1 MENLFEK
8 LMDQIKLPR
17 EWREQALFQTAEIEE
32 VQVHTERKFW
42 VFQLHFSEILPV
54 NAYRL
59 LSELTS
65 ASFATIA
72 RTEIKVKV
80 KETHLEEQLLNDYFQ
95 YILTLPEFS
104 ETSFASIFKKYHI
117 VLNGEQIN
125 LMVED
130 NPQLDRFVKN
140 YFPQMEE
147 KFADFGFGKIVLR
160 PMVDE
165 QLTEQIQA
173 KHEEKVNHSVAKAA
187 VEQQQVE
194 SQKKLRAEKKET
206 EYVSSD
212 KPEFVETAL
221 SDGISFGRK
230 ISGQSPITSMAFISG
245 EGTGVIFEGYV
256 FEASHREFQSKDGTK
271 TNHILELKMADETS
285 TFLISKWGRKE
296 DEIAQFDQIIKQVQN
311 ANTSSQA
318 DDEDFSL
325 ISTDGLWLR
334 VQGNIEHDKYKDD
347 LVMTANAVVQ
357 IEPKNNSDRVSLQIQ
372 AVKSDKIQ
380 LGREIKNNEPITPM
394 RSINEFSTNG
404 PVVFEGYIFKSELR
418 EIKSRKTGNI
428 NYLLEFEMT
437 DYTSSFYIQKWV
449 RGDEEVALAKQI
461 KAGLWCRVR
470 GNVQRDTFKNDLT
483 LQLNDFI
490 EIPTQNIR
498 EDKAEV
504 KRVEFHAHTHM
515 SQMDA
520 IPTPEDLVKLAHK
533 FGHKAVAI
541 TDHGGLQSFPHAH
554 QMGKK
559 LGVKILYG
567 VEANLVEDKIPIVY
581 NEADMDMY
589 DSTYVV
595 FDVETTGLSAV
606 HNDLIQIA
614 ATKMHKGN
622 PIDQFVEFLNPGYRL
637 SEFTT
642 ELTRITDDDVKNSKP
657 LYEVLTAFQKFCEG
671 SILVAHN
678 ATFDVGF
685 MNMNYQ
691 RNGLPT
697 ISQPVIDTL
706 EFARNLFPEM
716 KRFGLGQLT
725 KKFQI
730 DLGAAH
736 HRADSDAEATARL
749 LWRFLIELR
758 DIRDLNWTSLLD
770 LNAKLVA
777 EDSYKKVRPKHMTLY
792 AKTQEGL
799 KNLFKL
805 VSYSNVNYFAGVPRI
820 PRSVLQ
826 AHREGIV
833 VGSACEVG
841 EVFDAI
847 MNKTF
852 EETLEIAKFYDFIE
866 IMPPALYRAL
876 VVGGNFK
883 NEKEVEQTIK
893 DLIKVGKTLG
903 KPVLATGNSHYLN
916 PEDAIYREII
926 VRSLGP
932 GAEINWTQGH
942 GEHAKPLPL
951 PEAHFRTTD
960 EMLKAFSFLDE
971 KTALEVVVTNTN
983 LMADSFDTLIP
994 VRDDLYTP
1002 IMTFEGGEGSE
1013 ERIVR
1018 LAYEKAHELYGNP
1031 LPDLIDARLERE
1043 LRSIVGNGFS
1053 VIYIIAQELVFRS
1066 NKRGYIVGSRGS
1078 VGSSLVATMIGIT
1091 EVNPLPPHYVCPEC
1105 RYFEV
1110 HDDGEV
1116 GSGYDMPD
1124 KTCPNCGH
1132 MLKKDGHNIP
1142 FETFLGFKADKV
1154 PDIDLNFSGDDQPF
1168 AHLDVRDI
1176 FGEDYAFR
1184 AGTIG
1189 TVADKTAFGFVKG
1202 YARDYDQYYSNAE
1215 VDRLAMGATGVKRTT
1230 GQHAGGII
1238 VIPSYMDVYDFSPVQ
1253 FPADDVNATWKTT
1266 HFDFHAIHDNILK
1279 LDILG
1284 HDDPTMIR
1292 KLQSLSGIV
1301 PQDIPM
1307 DDPAVYKIFTSTES
1321 LGVTPEQLNGVT
1333 LGTLGIPE
1341 MGTFT
1346 SMNMIAEAKPK
1357 TFADLLQISGLSHG
1371 TDVWSGNAQDLIRSG
1386 IADLSTVIGCRDDIM
1401 VYLIHK
1407 GLENGLAFTIMER
1420 VRKGM
1425 WNKISADEREHYIEE
1440 MRAHDV
1446 PEWYIESCSKIKY
1459 MFPKA
1464 HAAAY
1469 IMMALRIAWFKVHQP
1484 INYYCAWFSIRAT
1497 AFDLGVMGAGL
1508 EAVKAKMKEIKDKGF
1523 DASNTETALVTTL
1536 ELTNEMLERGFK
1548 FSKIDLY
1555 RSDAVDFVID
1565 GDTLIPPFVTM
1576 DGLGENVAKQIV
1588 EARKDGEFLSKME
1601 LRKRGGVSQTI
1612 VDTLDNMGVL
1622 KGLPED
1628 NQLSLFDDL
1637 F

>member
-1 MENLFEK
+1 MMENLFEK

-17 EWREQALFQTAEIEE
+17 EWREHVLFQTAEIDE
-32 VQVHTERKFW
+32 VQVHTERRFW
-42 VFQLHFSEILPV
+42 LFQLKFSEILPV
-54 NAYRL
+54 SAYQILSALTESAFQTIAQTQIKIIAKDATYDEALINAY
-59 LSELTS
+59 
-65 ASFATIA
+65 
-72 RTEIKVKV
+72 
-80 KETHLEEQLLNDYFQ
+80 YQ

-104 ETSFASIFKKYHI
+104 DPAFSSIFKKYRI
-117 VLNGEQIN
+117 QLSGVRVN

-140 YFPQMEE
+140 YFPALEE
-147 KFADFGFGKIVLR
+147 KFADLGFGKITLR
-160 PMVDE
+160 PMIDE

-173 KHEEKVNHSVAKAA
+173 AHEEKIQHSVAKAA
-187 VEQQQVE
+187 VEQQQAENQKQQRAKKHE
-194 SQKKLRAEKKET
+194 SDA
-206 EYVSSD
+206 VSTD

-221 SDGISFGRK
+221 SDGVSLGRK

-245 EGTGVIFEGYV
+245 EGLGVIFEGYV
-256 FEASHREFQSKDGTK
+256 FQAHHRTFQSKDGSK

-285 TFLISKWGRKE
+285 TFQISKWGRKE
-296 DEIAQFDQIIKQVQN
+296 EEIAQFDHIVNQVNQ
-311 ANTSSQA
+311 AN
-318 DDEDFSL
+318 EEKNPV
-325 ISTDGLWLR
+325 STDGLWLR
-334 VQGNIEHDKYKDD
+334 VQGNIEHDKYKDE
-347 LVMTANAVVQ
+347 LVMTANALVQ
-357 IEPKNNSDRVSLQIQ
+357 IKTKTTADRVALQVKAVNSDKLQM
-372 AVKSDKIQ
+372 
-380 LGREIKNNEPITPM
+380 GREIKNNEPITPM
-394 RSINEFSTNG
+394 RSVSEFSTNG
-404 PVVFEGYIFKSELR
+404 PVVFEGYVFKSELR
-418 EIKSRKTGNI
+418 TIKSRKTGNI

-437 DYTSSFYIQKWV
+437 DYSSSFYIQKWV
-449 RGDEEVALAKQI
+449 RTDQEIALAKQI

-470 GNVQRDTFKNDLT
+470 GNIQRDNFKNDLI
-483 LQLNDFI
+483 LQLNDLI
-490 EIPTQNIR
+490 EIPTQYVR
-498 EDKAEV
+498 EDKAPE

-520 IPTPEDLVKLAHK
+520 IETPEALVQLAHQ

-567 VEANLVEDKIPIVY
+567 VEANLVEDKIPIVL
-581 NEADMDMY
+581 NEQDVNMFDA
-589 DSTYVV
+589 TYVV

-614 ATKMHKGN
+614 AVKMHKGN
-622 PIDQFVEFLNPGYRL
+622 PIAEFNEFLNPGYHL

-642 ELTRITDDDVKNSKP
+642 ELTRITDEDVKNARP
-657 LYEVLTAFQKFCEG
+657 LYDVLVDFQKFCEG
-671 SILVAHN
+671 TILCGHN
-678 ATFDVGF
+678 VNGFDVGF
-685 MNMNYQ
+685 MNMNYV
-691 RNGLPT
+691 RNHLPRIT
-697 ISQPVIDTL
+697 QPVVDTYPL
-706 EFARNLFPEM
+706 AQNLFPEM

-730 DLGAAH
+730 NLGENH
-736 HRADSDAEATARL
+736 HRADSDAMATAMLFYRL
-749 LWRFLIELR
+749 LEE
-758 DIRDLNWTSLLD
+758 IRHIRQMEWTNLLD
-770 LNAKLVA
+770 LNAKLVSK
-777 EDSYKKVRPKHMTLY
+777 DSFKRIRPKHMTLY

-805 VSYSNVNYFAGVPRI
+805 VSYSNVKYFSGVPRI
-820 PRSVLQ
+820 PRTVLQ
-826 AHREGIV
+826 ENRGGII

-852 EETLEIAKFYDFIE
+852 EETVEIAKFYDFIE
-866 IMPPALYRAL
+866 VMPPALYRSL

-903 KPVLATGNSHYLN
+903 KPVLATGNVHYLN

-926 VRSLGP
+926 VRSLGL

-960 EMLKAFSFLDE
+960 EMLDAFHFLDE
-971 KTALEVVVTNTN
+971 KTAHDIVIKNPNE
-983 LMADSFDTLIP
+983 MADSFDLLIP

-1091 EVNPLPPHYVCPEC
+1091 EVNPLPPHYTCPSC
-1105 RYFEV
+1105 RYFEE
-1110 HDDGEV
+1110 HDDGSV

-1124 KTCPNCGH
+1124 KKCPQCGH
-1132 MLKKDGHNIP
+1132 QLKKDGHNIP

-1215 VDRLAMGATGVKRTT
+1215 IDRLAMGATGVKRTT

-1307 DDPAVYKIFTSTES
+1307 DDPEVYKIFTSTES

-1357 TFADLLQISGLSHG
+1357 NFADLLQISGLSHG
-1371 TDVWSGNAQDLIRSG
+1371 TDVWSGNAQEIIRAG

-1407 GLENGLAFTIMER
+1407 GLENGMAFTIMER

-1425 WNKISADEREHYIEE
+1425 WFKIPTDEREKYIEE

-1484 INYYCAWFSIRAT
+1484 IQYYCAWFSIRAT
-1497 AFDLGVMGAGL
+1497 AFDLSVMGAGL
-1508 EAVKAKMKEIKDKGF
+1508 EAVKAKMKEIKEKGF
-1523 DASNTETALVTTL
+1523 DATNVETALNTTL
-1536 ELTNEMLERGFK
+1536 ELTNEMLERGYK

-1555 RSDAVDFVID
+1555 RSDALDFIID
-1565 GDTLIPPFVTM
+1565 GETLIPPFITM

-1588 EARKDGEFLSKME
+1588 EARKEGEFLSKME

-1612 VDTLDNMGVL
+1612 IEVLDNMGVL
-1622 KGLPED
+1622 KGMPED

>member
-1 MENLFEK
+1 MANLFEK
-8 LMDQIKLPR
+8 LMDQIHLPR
-17 EWREQALFQTAEIEE
+17 EWRENPLFATADIENVE
-32 VQVHTERKFW
+32 VHTTSKFW
-42 VFQLHFSEILPV
+42 KFQLVFDEILPLS
-54 NAYRL
+54 AYKL
-59 LSELTS
+59 LSELTE
-65 ASFATIA
+65 AAFANIA
-72 RTEIKVKV
+72 ETAITIKVRD
-80 KETHLEEQLLNDYFQ
+80 EIHFDDALLNDYYQ
-95 YILTLPEFS
+95 YILTFPMLNAGGF
-104 ETSFASIFKKYHI
+104 TSIFGKYHM
-117 VLNGEQIN
+117 EQDGVRTN
-125 LMVED
+125 LLVED
-130 NPQLDRFVKN
+130 NPSLDHFVKS
-140 YFPQMEE
+140 YFPFVEQ
-147 KFADFGFGKIVLR
+147 KFADFGFGKIVIR
-160 PMVDE
+160 PVVDQELTQKMQAAHE
-165 QLTEQIQA
+165 Q
-173 KHEEKVNHSVAKAA
+173 KVNHLVAKVAT
-187 VEQQQVE
+187 EQKQVE
-194 SQKKLRAEKKET
+194 EKKKAQPKKRDKDS
-206 EYVSSD
+206 VSAD

-221 SDGISFGRK
+221 SDGVSFGRK
-230 ISGQSPITSMAFISG
+230 ISGQSPITSMAFIAG
-245 EGTGVIFEGYV
+245 EGFGVIFEGYV
-256 FEASHREFQSKDGTK
+256 FEATHREFQSKDGSK
-271 TNHILELKMADETS
+271 TNHILEMKMADETS
-285 TFLISKWGRKE
+285 TFIINKWGRKD
-296 DEIAQFDQIIKQVQN
+296 DEIAQFDHIVSTVQAANQAEN
-311 ANTSSQA
+311 ALENPVSA
-318 DDEDFSL
+318 DG
-325 ISTDGLWLR
+325 IWLR
-334 VQGNIEHDKYKDD
+334 VQGNIEHDKYKDE

-357 IEPKNNSDRVSLQIQ
+357 IQPKKSADSVALQIL

-380 LGREIKNNEPITPM
+380 MGREIKNNEPITPM
-394 RSINEFSTNG
+394 RSVSEFSTNG

-437 DYTSSFYIQKWV
+437 DYTSSFYVQKWM
-449 RGDEEVALAKQI
+449 RGEEIALSKSI

-470 GNVQRDTFKNDLT
+470 GNVQRDNFKQDLT
-483 LQLNDFI
+483 LQLNDFV
-490 EIPTQNIR
+490 EIPTQNVR
-498 EDKAEV
+498 EDKAAEDD

-520 IPTPEDLVKLAHK
+520 IPTPEALVSLAHK

-559 LGVKILYG
+559 LGVKIIYG
-567 VEANLVEDKIPIVY
+567 VEANLVEDKIPIVL
-581 NEADMDMY
+581 NEADVDMY
-589 DSTYVV
+589 DTTYVV

-622 PIDQFVEFLNPGYRL
+622 PIDSFVEFLNPGYHL

-642 ELTRITDDDVKNSKP
+642 ELTRITDDDVKNSRP
-657 LYEVLTAFQKFCEG
+657 LYDVLVDFQKFCEG
-671 SILVAHN
+671 SVLCAHN

-691 RNGLPT
+691 RNGLPI

-706 EFARNLFPEM
+706 ELARNMFPDM
-716 KRFGLGQLT
+716 KRYGLGQLT

-749 LWRFLIELR
+749 LWILLLELR
-758 DIRDLNWTSLLD
+758 DVRDLGWRSLLE
-770 LNAKLVA
+770 LNEKLVA
-777 EDSYKKVRPKHMTLY
+777 EDSFKKVRPRHMTLY
-792 AKTQEGL
+792 AQTQAGL

-805 VSYSNVNYFAGVPRI
+805 VSYSNVKYFAGVPRI

-826 AHREGIV
+826 AHREGIL

-841 EVFDAI
+841 EVFDAA

-866 IMPPALYRAL
+866 VMPPALYRSL
-876 VVGGNFK
+876 LVGGNFK

-893 DLIKVGKTLG
+893 DLIRIGKTLNI
-903 KPVLATGNSHYLN
+903 PVLATGNVHYLN

-960 EMLKAFSFLDE
+960 EMLEAFKFLDS
-971 KTALEVVVTNTN
+971 KVAHQIVVENTQA
-983 LMADSFDTLIP
+983 MADKFDVLTP

-1002 IMTFEGGEGSE
+1002 VMTFEGGEGSE

-1018 LAYEKAHELYGNP
+1018 LAYERAHELYGDP

-1105 RYFEV
+1105 RYFEE
-1110 HDDGEV
+1110 HDDGEY

-1124 KTCPNCGH
+1124 KDCPKCGH
-1132 MLKKDGHNIP
+1132 KLKKDGHNIP

-1215 VDRLAMGATGVKRTT
+1215 IDRLAMGATGVKRTT

-1238 VIPSYMDVYDFSPVQ
+1238 VIPSYMDVYDFTPVQ

-1307 DDPAVYKIFTSTES
+1307 DDPEVYKIFTSTES

-1357 TFADLLQISGLSHG
+1357 DFADLLQISGLSHG

-1407 GLENGLAFTIMER
+1407 GLENGMAFTIMER

-1425 WNKISADEREHYIEE
+1425 WNKIPADERQTYIDAMHE
-1440 MRAHDV
+1440 HDV

-1469 IMMALRIAWFKVHQP
+1469 IMMALRIAYFKVHYP
-1484 INYYCAWFSIRAT
+1484 LYYYCAWFSIRAT
-1497 AFDLGVMGAGL
+1497 AFDLSVMGAGL
-1508 EAVKAKMKEIKDKGF
+1508 EAVKAKMREIKEKGF
-1523 DASNTETALVTTL
+1523 DASNTETALMTTL
-1536 ELTNEMLERGFK
+1536 ELTNEMLERGYK

-1555 RSDAVDFVID
+1555 RSEALDFVID

-1588 EARKDGEFLSKME
+1588 EARKDGEFLSKQE

-1612 VDTLDNMGVL
+1612 IDAMDAMGVL
-1622 KGLPED
+1622 AGMPED
-1628 NQLSLFDDL
+1628 NQLSLFDDM

>member
-8 LMDQIKLPR
+8 WMDQIKLPR
-17 EWREQALFQTAEIEE
+17 EIRESPLFLNAEIEHVE
-32 VQVHTERKFW
+32 VHTESKFW
-42 VFQLHFSEILPV
+42 SFQLLFDQILPLET
-54 NAYRL
+54 YEL
-59 LSELTS
+59 LSELTKAAFS
-65 ASFATIA
+65 TIA
-72 RTEIKVKV
+72 ETEIKIKV
-80 KETHLEEQLLNDYFQ
+80 RQIKFDASLLNAYYQ
-95 YILTLPEFS
+95 YILTFPILSAGGF
-104 ETSFASIFKKYHI
+104 TSIFQKYH
-117 VLNGEQIN
+117 LEQRAEQIN
-125 LMVED
+125 LLVED
-130 NPQLDRFVKN
+130 NPQLDRFVKS
-140 YFPQMEE
+140 YFPFVEQ
-147 KFADFGFGKIVLR
+147 KFSDFGFGKFHIR
-160 PMVDE
+160 PIADE
-165 QLTEQIQA
+165 KLTQEFQSVHEQKVSHSLAQA
-173 KHEEKVNHSVAKAA
+173 AAEQSQIEALKKQRSESEEKP
-187 VEQQQVE
+187 
-194 SQKKLRAEKKET
+194 
-206 EYVSSD
+206 D
-212 KPEFVETAL
+212 KREEFVETART
-221 SDGISFGRK
+221 DGFAFGRK
-230 ISGQSPITSMAFISG
+230 ISGKSPITSMAFIAG
-245 EGTGVIFEGYV
+245 EGSGVIFEGYV
-256 FEASHREFQSKDGTK
+256 FEASHREFNSKDGSK
-271 TNHILELKMADETS
+271 TNHILELKMADESS
-285 TFLISKWGRKE
+285 TFIITKWGRKE
-296 DEIAQFDQIIKQVQN
+296 DEIQQFDQIVKKVN
-311 ANTSSQA
+311 AVGES
-318 DDEDFSL
+318 DEL
-325 ISTDGLWLR
+325 VKKDGLWLR
-334 VQGNIEHDKYKDD
+334 VQGNIEHDKYKDE
-347 LVMTANAVVQ
+347 LIMTANAAVEIVAKTTENLVSRQ
-357 IEPKNNSDRVSLQIQ
+357 IE

-380 LGREIKNNEPITPM
+380 LGREIKNNFPITPM
-394 RSINEFSTNG
+394 RSVSEFSTNNESI
-404 PVVFEGYIFKSELR
+404 VFEGYIFKGEVR
-418 EIKSRKTGNI
+418 EIKSRNTGNI
-428 NYLLEFEMT
+428 SYLLEFEMT

-449 RGDEEVALAKQI
+449 RGDELTVAKQI
-461 KAGLWCRVR
+461 QAGVWCRVR
-470 GNVQRDTFKNDLT
+470 GTVARDNFKQDLVM
-483 LQLNDFI
+483 QLNDFI
-490 EIPTQNIR
+490 EIPTQNVR
-498 EDKAEV
+498 EDKSER
-504 KRVEFHAHTHM
+504 KRVEFHAHTNM

-520 IPTPEDLVKLAHK
+520 IPSAASLVAQAAKW
-533 FGHKAVAI
+533 GHKAIAI
-541 TDHGGLQSFPHAH
+541 TDHGGLQAYPEAH
-554 QMGKK
+554 QAGKK
-559 LGVKILYG
+559 YGVKIIYG

-581 NEADMDMY
+581 NEVDVNMY
-589 DSTYVV
+589 ESTYVV

-622 PIDQFVEFLNPGYRL
+622 PIDEFDEFLNPGYHL

-642 ELTRITDDDVKNSKP
+642 ELTGITDDHLKNAKS
-657 LYEVLTAFQKFCEG
+657 LYEVLTKFQKFCEG

-685 MNMNYQ
+685 MNMNYA
-691 RNGLPT
+691 RNNLP
-697 ISQPVIDTL
+697 IIAQPVIDTL
-706 EFARNLFPEM
+706 EFARNLYPDF
-716 KRFGLGQLT
+716 KRYGLGQLT

-730 DLGAAH
+730 NLEH
-736 HRADSDAEATARL
+736 HHMANFDAESTGRL
-749 LWRFLIELR
+749 LFVFLEELR
-758 DIRDLNWTSLLD
+758 TRNTGWTSLLE

-777 EDSYKKVRPKHMTLY
+777 DDSYKKIRPRHMTLY
-792 AKTQEGL
+792 AKTQAGL

-826 AHREGIV
+826 AHRDGII
-833 VGSACEVG
+833 VGSACELG
-841 EVFDAI
+841 EVFDTLI
-847 MNKTF
+847 NKTF
-852 EETLEIAKFYDFIE
+852 EETQEVAKFYDFIE
-866 IMPPALYRAL
+866 IMPPALYRSL
-876 VVGGNFK
+876 VVGGSFK
-883 NEKEVEQTIK
+883 NEKELEQTLK
-893 DLIKVGKTLG
+893 DLIKVGKSLDI
-903 KPVLATGNSHYLN
+903 PVLATGNVHYLN

-926 VRSLGP
+926 VRSLGL

-960 EMLKAFSFLDE
+960 EMLDIFNFLGE
-971 KTALEVVVTNTN
+971 ATAKEIVITNTQK
-983 LMADSFDTLIP
+983 LADTFDTLTP

-1002 IMTFEGGEGSE
+1002 VMTFEGGEGSE

-1018 LAYEKAHELYGNP
+1018 LAYEHAHQIYGNP
-1031 LPDLIDARLERE
+1031 LPDLVDARLERE

-1066 NKRGYIVGSRGS
+1066 AKRGYLVGSRGS

-1091 EVNPLPPHYVCPEC
+1091 EVNPLPPHYICPKC
-1105 RYFEV
+1105 QYFEP
-1110 HDDGEV
+1110 HEDGAY

-1124 KTCPNCGH
+1124 KKCPHCKEQ
-1132 MLKKDGHNIP
+1132 LKKDGHDIP
-1142 FETFLGFKADKV
+1142 FETFLGFKGDKV

-1202 YARDYDQYYSNAE
+1202 YARDYDQYYGNAE
-1215 VDRLAMGATGVKRTT
+1215 IDRLAIGATGVKRTT

-1238 VIPSYMDVYDFSPVQ
+1238 VIPSYMDVYDFTPVQ
-1253 FPADDVNATWKTT
+1253 FPADDVHATWKTT

-1307 DDPAVYKIFTSTES
+1307 DDKEVMKIFTSTES
-1321 LGVTPEQLNGVT
+1321 LGVSPEQLNGVT

-1407 GLENGLAFTIMER
+1407 GLDNSMAFKIMER

-1425 WNKISADEREHYIEE
+1425 WNKMSSDERESYTEE
-1440 MRAHDV
+1440 MRAHQV

-1469 IMMALRIAWFKVHQP
+1469 IMMALRIAYFKVHYP
-1484 INYYCAWFSIRAT
+1484 IYYYCAWFSIRAT
-1497 AFDLGVMGAGL
+1497 AFDLSVMGAGL
-1508 EAVKAKMKEIKDKGF
+1508 EAVKTKMKEIKDKGF
-1523 DASNTETALVTTL
+1523 DATNTETALYTTL

-1555 RSDAVDFVID
+1555 RSDALDFVID
-1565 GDTLIPPFVTM
+1565 NDTLIPPFVTM

-1588 EARKDGEFLSKME
+1588 EARKEGEFLSKME

-1612 VDTLDNMGVL
+1612 VDAMTAMGIL
-1622 KGLPED
+1622 GKMPED
-1628 NQLSLFDDL
+1628 NQLSLFDD
-1637 F
+1637 FF

>member
-1 MENLFEK
+1 
-8 LMDQIKLPR
+8 
-17 EWREQALFQTAEIEE
+17 
-32 VQVHTERKFW
+32 
-42 VFQLHFSEILPV
+42 
-54 NAYRL
+54 
-59 LSELTS
+59 
-65 ASFATIA
+65 
-72 RTEIKVKV
+72 
-80 KETHLEEQLLNDYFQ
+80 
-95 YILTLPEFS
+95 
-104 ETSFASIFKKYHI
+104 
-117 VLNGEQIN
+117 
-125 LMVED
+125 MVED

-311 ANTSSQA
+311 SNTSSQA

-777 EDSYKKVRPKHMTLY
+777 EDSYKKSSPETHDIICQDTRRFKKIFLNWSLTQMLIILQVSHEFLVQSCRP
-792 AKTQEGL
+792 
-799 KNLFKL
+799 
-805 VSYSNVNYFAGVPRI
+805 
-820 PRSVLQ
+820 
-826 AHREGIV
+826 
-833 VGSACEVG
+833 
-841 EVFDAI
+841 
-847 MNKTF
+847 
-852 EETLEIAKFYDFIE
+852 IAK
-866 IMPPALYRAL
+866 
-876 VVGGNFK
+876 
-883 NEKEVEQTIK
+883 
-893 DLIKVGKTLG
+893 
-903 KPVLATGNSHYLN
+903 
-916 PEDAIYREII
+916 
-926 VRSLGP
+926 
-932 GAEINWTQGH
+932 
-942 GEHAKPLPL
+942 
-951 PEAHFRTTD
+951 
-960 EMLKAFSFLDE
+960 
-971 KTALEVVVTNTN
+971 
-983 LMADSFDTLIP
+983 
-994 VRDDLYTP
+994 
-1002 IMTFEGGEGSE
+1002 
-1013 ERIVR
+1013 
-1018 LAYEKAHELYGNP
+1018 
-1031 LPDLIDARLERE
+1031 
-1043 LRSIVGNGFS
+1043 
-1053 VIYIIAQELVFRS
+1053 
-1066 NKRGYIVGSRGS
+1066 
-1078 VGSSLVATMIGIT
+1078 
-1091 EVNPLPPHYVCPEC
+1091 
-1105 RYFEV
+1105 
-1110 HDDGEV
+1110 
-1116 GSGYDMPD
+1116 
-1124 KTCPNCGH
+1124 
-1132 MLKKDGHNIP
+1132 
-1142 FETFLGFKADKV
+1142 
-1154 PDIDLNFSGDDQPF
+1154 
-1168 AHLDVRDI
+1168 
-1176 FGEDYAFR
+1176 
-1184 AGTIG
+1184 
-1189 TVADKTAFGFVKG
+1189 
-1202 YARDYDQYYSNAE
+1202 
-1215 VDRLAMGATGVKRTT
+1215 
-1230 GQHAGGII
+1230 
-1238 VIPSYMDVYDFSPVQ
+1238 
-1253 FPADDVNATWKTT
+1253 
-1266 HFDFHAIHDNILK
+1266 
-1279 LDILG
+1279 
-1284 HDDPTMIR
+1284 
-1292 KLQSLSGIV
+1292 
-1301 PQDIPM
+1301 
-1307 DDPAVYKIFTSTES
+1307 
-1321 LGVTPEQLNGVT
+1321 
-1333 LGTLGIPE
+1333 
-1341 MGTFT
+1341 
-1346 SMNMIAEAKPK
+1346 
-1357 TFADLLQISGLSHG
+1357 GL
-1371 TDVWSGNAQDLIRSG
+1371 
-1386 IADLSTVIGCRDDIM
+1386 
-1401 VYLIHK
+1401 
-1407 GLENGLAFTIMER
+1407 
-1420 VRKGM
+1420 
-1425 WNKISADEREHYIEE
+1425 
-1440 MRAHDV
+1440 
-1446 PEWYIESCSKIKY
+1446 
-1459 MFPKA
+1459 
-1464 HAAAY
+1464 
-1469 IMMALRIAWFKVHQP
+1469 
-1484 INYYCAWFSIRAT
+1484 
-1497 AFDLGVMGAGL
+1497 
-1508 EAVKAKMKEIKDKGF
+1508 
-1523 DASNTETALVTTL
+1523 
-1536 ELTNEMLERGFK
+1536 
-1548 FSKIDLY
+1548 
-1555 RSDAVDFVID
+1555 
-1565 GDTLIPPFVTM
+1565 
-1576 DGLGENVAKQIV
+1576 
-1588 EARKDGEFLSKME
+1588 
-1601 LRKRGGVSQTI
+1601 
-1612 VDTLDNMGVL
+1612 
-1622 KGLPED
+1622 
-1628 NQLSLFDDL
+1628 
-1637 F
+1637 